1 MVKAFFGW
9 YKEWYQSIHPQ
20 MHVMFSIPNELHLQ
34 DFLNLI
40 KEENVVV
47 LELFE
52 KIDQSVDAKPFMNQ
66 ICSKA
71 DELCVT
77 LYLEP
82 VPRIRYFKDNPEKK
96 GKITKE
102 YLVEYY
108 KVFGFE
114 PTSDNRFMKRLPN

>member
-1 MVKAFFGW
+1 
-9 YKEWYQSIHPQ
+9 
-20 MHVMFSIPNELHLQ
+20 MHIMFSIPNELHLQ

-52 KIDQSVDAKPFMNQ
+52 KIDQNIDAKPFMNQ

-71 DELCVT
+71 DELCITIYV
-77 LYLEP
+77 EP
-82 VPRIRYFKDNPEKK
+82 VPRIRYFKDNSEKK
-96 GKITKE
+96 EKITKE

-108 KVFGFE
+108 KGFGFE
-114 PTSDNRFMKRLPN
+114 PTSDNRFMKRLPI